1 MSVTVSPA
9 STIYSAS
16 LPSEKAAAEALC
28 PVALLTL
35 FAGAVLWL
43 LAASLLGLRD
53 SLNFHNPALFAGES
67 YLSYGRVHAARDAAL
82 LYGFGVPA
90 ALGLGLWLL
99 CRLGRTT
106 LAGPAVVFLGAIFW
120 NIAVTLGV
128 AAILCGGST
137 GFEGFEMPV
146 WCAPILFLAYLMIGL
161 CALLT
166 FHQRE
171 PRPLYPS
178 QWFVVGSLFWFPW
191 IFSTAALLLL
201 YVPARGVLQATT
213 AWWYAQNFDT
223 VFLGFAGLASAFYFI
238 PKILGRPLHSH
249 YQAALAFWTI
259 ALFGSWGGMTEGAPL
274 PSWIVSLGVVG
285 TVLTAVP
292 ILTVATNFYQT
303 VHRDLNT
310 LDADPTLRF
319 TYVGLI
325 FWIIAGAQHIVGA
338 LPGVSSITGFTWFG
352 AAQKELFHFGF
363 FALTVFGAL
372 YYIVPRLLGLNQ
384 GAWRPKLLTWH
395 FVLTFLGVLISYI
408 SLLVAGIGQGILLA
422 DSGNSFADVMRRT
435 MLPVRCSMLGEL
447 LVVVGTILFLLNFAG
462 VLAAACR
469 QCRAERKARA

>member
-1 MSVTVSPA
+1 MNLTVSPA
-9 STIYSAS
+9 PTNFPAS
-16 LPSEKAAAEALC
+16 PASQKAGAEALR
-28 PVALLTL
+28 PVAMLTL

-53 SLNFHNPALFAGES
+53 SLNFHKPGLFAGHG
-67 YLSYGRVHAARDAAL
+67 YLSYGRVHAAQNAAL
-82 LYGFGVPA
+82 LYGFGVPS

-99 CRLGRTT
+99 CRLGRAS
-106 LAGPAVVFLGAIFW
+106 LAGPAIVFIGALFW

-137 GFEGFEMPV
+137 GYDGFEMPA

-171 PRPLYPS
+171 PGPLYPS

-201 YVPARGVLQATT
+201 YVPARGVLQASS
-213 AWWYAQNFDT
+213 AWWYAHNFDT
-223 VFLGFAGLASAFYFI
+223 VFLGFAGLASVFYFV
-238 PKILGRPLHSH
+238 PKILGRPLHSR
-249 YQAALAFWTI
+249 YQAALAFWTL
-259 ALFGSWGGMTEGAPL
+259 ALFGSCGGIPDGAPL
-274 PSWIVSLGVVG
+274 PSWITSLSVVG

-303 VHRDLNT
+303 ARQDVNN

-325 FWIIAGAQHIVGA
+325 FWIIAGAQSIVGA
-338 LPGVSSITGFTWFG
+338 LPSVSSITGFTWFG
-352 AAQKELFHFGF
+352 AAQKELFHYGF
-363 FALTVFGAL
+363 YALTVFGAL
-372 YYIVPRLLGLNQ
+372 YYIVPRLLGLEQ
-384 GAWRPKLLTWH
+384 SAWHPKLLKYH
-395 FVLTFLGVLISYI
+395 FYLTFFGVLISYI
-408 SLLVAGIGQGILLA
+408 SLLTAGVGQGILLA
-422 DSGNSFADVMRRT
+422 DAGNAFADVMRRT
-435 MLPVRCSMLGEL
+435 MLPVRCWMGGDL
-447 LVVVGTILFLLNFAG
+447 LVLVGTVLFLLNFAG

-469 QCRAERKARA
+469 QCRAERKGRA